1 MPHSSNAAID
11 FVVKISKFCNL
22 RCRYCYEYNQLGE
35 RRRMSL
41 VELREF
47 FTSVRDSVRGY
58 GRDRVHFVW
67 HGGEP
72 LLIPLEH
79 YERIGELQKE
89 IFGDDLGYENLVQTN
104 LTVLTERHIDF
115 LREQRFFS
123 RSIGVSFD
131 VYGDQRVDTRGEL
144 RTRTVLENMQR
155 LMDAGVSFGAIT
167 VLARN
172 TLARIAEIYHFY
184 DTLGVSVRL
193 LPFYKSAFDGQVAEH
208 SLVFHEITTSLK
220 NVFDA
225 WLVSERATTVYPLED
240 YLRYALA
247 AIGGAAIAKHRPET
261 DEQVFLVDTNGDTYG
276 VADTYDRQYQYG
288 NVFTQRFDDVL
299 HSGSR
304 ARAAR
309 EGQERMGK
317 YCASCPYFGY
327 CPGRF
332 TAEATLEQRRM
343 LEADGCPVREMIEHI
358 IRRVDRTAVAKRMV
372 SERLTR
378 REPPELVGA

>member
-1 MPHSSNAAID
+1 MSHTSNAAID

-22 RCRYCYEYNQLGE
+22 RCSYCYEYNELGE
-35 RRRMSL
+35 QRRMSL
-41 VELREF
+41 TELREF
-47 FTSVRDSVRGY
+47 FINVRDSVRSY

-72 LLIPLEH
+72 FLVPLEH

-115 LREQRFFS
+115 LREERFFS

-131 VYGDQRVDTRGEL
+131 VYGDQRVDTRGQL

-172 TLARIAEIYHFY
+172 TLARVAEIYHFY

-193 LPFYKSAFDGQVAEH
+193 LPFYKSAFDGQVAQH
-208 SLVFHEITTSLK
+208 SLDFHEITASLK
-220 NVFDA
+220 KVFDA

-247 AIGGAAIAKHRPET
+247 AIGGTAIARHQPEA

-276 VADTYDRQYQYG
+276 VADTYDRKYQYG
-288 NVFTQRFDDVL
+288 NVFTQDFDHVL
-299 HSGSR
+299 HSAAR
-304 ARAAR
+304 ARVAR
-309 EGQERMGK
+309 EGRERMAR
-317 YCASCPYFGY
+317 YCGSCPYWGY

-332 TAEATLEQRRM
+332 AAEATPEQRRM
-343 LEADGCPVREMIEHI
+343 LEADGCPVREVMAHI
-358 IRRVDRTAVAKRMV
+358 IRRIDRTAVAEWMV
-372 SERLTR
+372 SERQTQ
-378 REPPELVGA
+378 REHPALVGA